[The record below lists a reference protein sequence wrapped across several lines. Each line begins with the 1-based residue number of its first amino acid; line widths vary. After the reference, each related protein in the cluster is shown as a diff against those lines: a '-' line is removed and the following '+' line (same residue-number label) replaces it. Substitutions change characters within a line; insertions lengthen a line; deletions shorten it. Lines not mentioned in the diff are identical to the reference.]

1 MRNSTEILSAINDH
15 RCWSKWREQTAG
27 RPLRLAVLRNT
38 RGGLRHNGAVLEL
51 GAREQWNIRKER
63 AHYNCITLY
72 SVFSFQIHLYSKLAL
87 SSILVSTFQF
97 LIANFVSRMV

>member
-27 RPLRLAVLRNT
+27 RPLCLAVLRNT

-63 AHYNCITLY
+63 AHYNCILLSTVS
-72 SVFSFQIHLYSKLAL
+72 SVFRYIYILSWLSLAYLSQRFSF
-87 SSILVSTFQF
+87 
-97 LIANFVSRMV
+97 